1 MLQNFSGETANY
13 DVWLDLLTIMQR
25 TEVQRSLLF

>member
-13 DVWLDLLTIMQR
+13 DVWLDLTIMQR